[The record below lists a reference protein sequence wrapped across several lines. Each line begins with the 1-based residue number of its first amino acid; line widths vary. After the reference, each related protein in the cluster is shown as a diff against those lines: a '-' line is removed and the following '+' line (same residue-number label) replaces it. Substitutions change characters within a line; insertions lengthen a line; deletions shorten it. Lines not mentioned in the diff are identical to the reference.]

1 MLLRW
6 ISRGAPRFAVCLA
19 ILSGAQAL
27 PAADFAKSPDHRHVA
42 KIVEIGAGD
51 ENGSGSQALVLSDRK
66 SGRERQLFVSK
77 WSDDPH
83 RNLTNLSNP
92 VFSLNGDSLY
102 FSSSDAAP
110 TSGAVHRYDL
120 KNNSVRFVHNGVA
133 LRVMRTGPYRGDLL
147 VQVHRY
153 YDRPTGGSYNPVLL
167 VKPNGHDAL
176 IVPGSEK
183 DDGEMAIDPWL
194 AQKGWRAW

>member
-6 ISRGAPRFAVCLA
+6 ITRRAPRFAACLA
-19 ILSGAQAL
+19 ILAGATAL
-27 PAADFAKSPDHRHVA
+27 HAADFAKSPDQKHVA
-42 KIVEIGAGD
+42 KIVKIGAGD

-66 SGRERQLFVSK
+66 SGRDRRLLVSK
-77 WSDDPH
+77 WSDDSH
-83 RNLTNLSNP
+83 WNLTTLANP
-92 VFSLNGDSLY
+92 LFSPNGDSLY

-120 KNNSVRFVHNGVA
+120 KNNAVRFVHNGVA

-153 YDRPTGGSYNPVLL
+153 YDRPIGGSYNPVLL
-167 VKPNGHDAL
+167 VKPDGQEAL

-194 AQKGWRAW
+194 AQMGWRAW